1 MAAGTQVNVNKT
13 VVDRML
19 RNMMQST
26 TPTAIAAY
34 LSTVVHPRLARR
46 ARDRFRTE
54 GDEAVGGEWT
64 PLAQSTLEIK
74 KALGYGRKKINA
86 RTDLLRDSIVYSRPV
101 LGHNGFGET
110 LDFPGNWDRP
120 DLFYR
125 HMQAAGQI
133 NTHVARPVV
142 GVDYEN
148 DVAHMMVSLQSW
160 VVRGKGVR

>member
-1 MAAGTQVNVNKT
+1 MAGTRVDVNTT

-19 RNMMQST
+19 RNMMAST

-46 ARDRFRTE
+46 ARERFASQ
-54 GDEAVGGEWT
+54 GDEAVGGTWQ
-64 PLAQSTLEIK
+64 PLQQSTLEIK
-74 KALGYGRKKINA
+74 KSLGYGRKKINE
-86 RTDLLRDSIVYSRPV
+86 RTGHLRDSIVDSRPV

-133 NTHVARPVV
+133 NTHVARAVI
-142 GVDYEN
+142 GTE
-148 DVAHMMVSLQSW
+148 
-160 VVRGKGVR
+160 